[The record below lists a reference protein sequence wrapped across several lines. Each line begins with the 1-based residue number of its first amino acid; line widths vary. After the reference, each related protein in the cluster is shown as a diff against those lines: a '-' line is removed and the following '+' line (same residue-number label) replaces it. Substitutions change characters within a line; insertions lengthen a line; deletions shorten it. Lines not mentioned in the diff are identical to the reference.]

1 MRYDLS
7 NPFHAEQARA
17 RLEKLISRGAT
28 ADITEKVVRTRDQNS
43 YLHLAIRYIAICIG
57 EDADYV
63 KEKYYKRLC
72 NRDLYLREKYDKVL
86 RSKVAY
92 LRSSR
97 ELTKEEMSLSI
108 DRFRTFAVIDL
119 GEYIPSPD
127 DHRMV
132 TAMETEVER
141 NAKYLTNT

>member
-28 ADITEKVVRTRDQNS
+28 ADITEKVARTRDQNS

-63 KEKYYKRLC
+63 KEKYYKRHC

-132 TAMETEVER
+132 QAMETEVER
-141 NAKYLTNT
+141 VKQYAY